1 MGELI
6 RSIQDFFDLVVD
18 FITNLVHGIVTLV
31 ECLQFVFN
39 GVSNSVLIFPSVI
52 GTLIVTSLTLI
63 IVLRVVG
70 R

>member
-6 RSIQDFFDLVVD
+6 RIIQDFFDLVVD
-18 FITNLVHGIVTLV
+18 FITGICQGIVTLV
-31 ECLQFVFN
+31 DCLNFVYN
-39 GVSNSVLIFPSVI
+39 GVTNAVLIFPSII
-52 GTLIVTSLTLI
+52 GTLMVTSLTLI

>member
-6 RSIQDFFDLVVD
+6 RIIQDFFDLVVD

-31 ECLQFVFN
+31 ECLTFVFN
-39 GVSNSVLIFPSVI
+39 GVSNSILIFPGII
-52 GTLIVTSLTLI
+52 GTLMVTSLTLI